1 MQFQLNIQIDS
12 AGVTQIHQNAQFITI
27 VKNVNSNPLATGNL
41 QVAWLSISPFKTNQ
55 ITWEQSYFM
64 YATTTQLQAG
74 ARINLTST
82 TDAAVQLGP
91 IYEFFSNLFH
101 ATTQGAP
108 NTYNLLNSGE
118 QSLTFG
124 LAQEATVNGTAVMSP
139 LNATRVGNAQSATFT
154 PIETVSI
161 YLSSF
166 SNNGV
171 VISQVAGSA
180 LVVQLTSQ
188 KPVAN
193 IGFNNATNSF
203 FLVSQTG
210 LDAAFSFTEVA
221 LDQLPALKVPA
232 ALPGSQS
239 QSQRQLRQ

>member
-12 AGVTQIHQNAQFITI
+12 AGVTQIHENAQFITI

-74 ARINLTST
+74 AKITLTST

-101 ATTQGAP
+101 PTTQGAP

-124 LAQEATVNGTAVMSP
+124 LAQEATVNGTTVMSP

-203 FLVSQTG
+203 FLVSQTA
-210 LDAAFSFTEVA
+210 LDAAFSFTEVV

-239 QSQRQLRQ
+239 QRQLRQ

>member
-12 AGVTQIHQNAQFITI
+12 AGVTQIHENAQYITV
-27 VKNVNSNPLATGNL
+27 VKNVVADPLATGNL
-41 QVAWLSISPFKTNQ
+41 QVAWLAISPFKTNQ
-55 ITWEQSYFM
+55 ITWEQNYYM

-74 ARINLTST
+74 ARISLTST
-82 TDAAVQLGP
+82 SDAALQLGP
-91 IYEFFSNLFH
+91 IYEFYTGTFH
-101 ATTQGAP
+101 TSTQGAP
-108 NTYNLLNSGE
+108 TTYNLLNSGG

-124 LAQEATVNGTAVMSP
+124 LAQEATVNGTTVMSP
-139 LNATRVGNAQSATFT
+139 LNATRVGNAQNATFT

-193 IGFNNATNSF
+193 IGFNNKSNSF
-203 FLVSQTG
+203 FLVSQTS

-232 ALPGSQS
+232 ALPDSTPR
-239 QSQRQLRQ
+239 RQLRQ